1 MKQFIKDNTEV
12 LPKINRDITM
22 NDNIKTS
29 LGLLFPF
36 SSIALFVY
44 FCVIGSFLAAILAA
58 VGGVMFWYLYSVV
71 MESEMP
77 DITGNMIVLLGG
89 MLAIGF
95 FLNYG
100 VTKNMFGGFT
110 INLEGATASAVVLFF
125 SVLLGINLR
134 AHPGNSIK
142 PDTLEAPISSSTERA
157 PADEPD
163 KFDVSNDLS
172 SDVYDENYSYYDPS
186 EYEYPGDYDY
196 EYDDEDYE
204 LYEEEQ

>member
-44 FCVIGSFLAAILAA
+44 FCIIGSFLAAILAA
-58 VGGVMFWYLYSVV
+58 VGGVMFWYLYSLV

-89 MLAIGF
+89 MLSVGF

-100 VTKNMFGGFT
+100 VTKNMFGGFN

-134 AHPGNSIK
+134 MRPAAYIK
-142 PDTLEAPISSSTERA
+142 PDTLETPITSSA
-157 PADEPD
+157 EPTLAESD

-172 SDVYDENYSYYDPS
+172 SDAYNENYSYYDPS

>member
-44 FCVIGSFLAAILAA
+44 FCIIGSFLAAILAA

-89 MLAIGF
+89 MLAVGF

-100 VTKNMFGGFT
+100 VTKNMFGGFN

-134 AHPGNSIK
+134 VRPTASIK
-142 PDTLEAPISSSTERA
+142 PDTLEMPITSSAE
-157 PADEPD
+157 PALAESD

-186 EYEYPGDYDY
+186 EYEYPDDYDY
-196 EYDDEDYE
+196 EYDDEGYE
-204 LYEEEQ
+204 LYEEE

>member
-44 FCVIGSFLAAILAA
+44 FCIVGSFLAAILAA

-89 MLAIGF
+89 MLAVGF

-100 VTKNMFGGFT
+100 VTKNMFGGFN

-134 AHPGNSIK
+134 AHPVNSIK
-142 PDTLEAPISSSTERA
+142 PDTLEAPISSSAEPA
-157 PADEPD
+157 PTDPD
-163 KFDVSNDLS
+163 KLDVSSDLS
-172 SDVYDENYSYYDPS
+172 SDVFDENYSYYDPS
-186 EYEYPGDYDY
+186 EYEYPDDYDY
-196 EYDDEDYE
+196 EYDDEGYE
-204 LYEEEQ
+204 LYEEE

>member
-89 MLAIGF
+89 MLAVGF

-100 VTKNMFGGFT
+100 VTKNMFGGFN

-134 AHPGNSIK
+134 AHPANSIK
-142 PDTLEAPISSSTERA
+142 PDTLEAPISSSAEPST
-157 PADEPD
+157 PAELD
-163 KFDVSNDLS
+163 KFDVGNDLS
-172 SDVYDENYSYYDPS
+172 SDVFDENYSYYDPS
-186 EYEYPGDYDY
+186 EYEYPDDYDY
-196 EYDDEDYE
+196 EYDDEGYE
-204 LYEEEQ
+204 LYEEE

>member
-1 MKQFIKDNTEV
+1 
-12 LPKINRDITM
+12 M

-44 FCVIGSFLAAILAA
+44 FCIVGSFLAAILAA

-100 VTKNMFGGFT
+100 VTKNMFGGFN

-125 SVLLGINLR
+125 SVLLGINLKVR
-134 AHPGNSIK
+134 PPASIK
-142 PDTLEAPISSSTERA
+142 PDTLEKPISPSAE
-157 PADEPD
+157 PALAEPD
-163 KFDVSNDLS
+163 KFDDSNDLS
-172 SDVYDENYSYYDPS
+172 SGGFDENYSYYDPS
-186 EYEYPGDYDY
+186 EYEYPSDDDY

-204 LYEEEQ
+204 PYEEQG

>member
-44 FCVIGSFLAAILAA
+44 FCIIGSFLAAILAA

-89 MLAIGF
+89 MLAVGF

-100 VTKNMFGGFT
+100 VTKNMFGGFN

-134 AHPGNSIK
+134 ARPATSIK
-142 PDTLEAPISSSTERA
+142 LDRLEAPISSSAEPA
-157 PADEPD
+157 PAEPD

-172 SDVYDENYSYYDPS
+172 SDFYDENYSYYDPS
-186 EYEYPGDYDY
+186 EYEYPDDYDY
-196 EYDDEDYE
+196 EYDDEGYE
-204 LYEEEQ
+204 LYEEE

>member
-44 FCVIGSFLAAILAA
+44 FCIIGSFLAAILAA

-89 MLAIGF
+89 MLAVGF

-100 VTKNMFGGFT
+100 VTKNMFGGFN

-134 AHPGNSIK
+134 AHPANSIK
-142 PDTLEAPISSSTERA
+142 PDTLEAPVSSSAEPA
-157 PADEPD
+157 PAEPD

-186 EYEYPGDYDY
+186 EYEYPDDYDY
-196 EYDDEDYE
+196 EHDDEGYE
-204 LYEEEQ
+204 LYEEE

>member
-44 FCVIGSFLAAILAA
+44 FCIIGSFLAAILAA

-89 MLAIGF
+89 MLAVGF

-100 VTKNMFGGFT
+100 VTKNMFGGFN

-134 AHPGNSIK
+134 AHPATSIK
-142 PDTLEAPISSSTERA
+142 PDTLEAPISSSAEPPT
-157 PADEPD
+157 PAELD
-163 KFDVSNDLS
+163 KFDVGNDLS

-186 EYEYPGDYDY
+186 EYEYPDDYDY
-196 EYDDEDYE
+196 EYDDEGYE
-204 LYEEEQ
+204 LYEEE

>member
-44 FCVIGSFLAAILAA
+44 FCIIGSFLAAILAA
-58 VGGVMFWYLYSVV
+58 VGGVMFWYLYSLV

-89 MLAIGF
+89 MLAGGF

-100 VTKNMFGGFT
+100 VTKNMFGGFN

-134 AHPGNSIK
+134 MRPAAYIK
-142 PDTLEAPISSSTERA
+142 PDTLETPITSSA
-157 PADEPD
+157 EPTLAESD

-172 SDVYDENYSYYDPS
+172 SDAYNENYSYYDPS

>member
-1 MKQFIKDNTEV
+1 
-12 LPKINRDITM
+12 M

-44 FCVIGSFLAAILAA
+44 FCIIGSFLAAILAA

-71 MESEMP
+71 MDSEMP
-77 DITGNMIVLLGG
+77 DITGNMIILLGG
-89 MLAIGF
+89 MLAVGF

-100 VTKNMFGGFT
+100 ITKNMFGGFN

-134 AHPGNSIK
+134 VRPAASIRS
-142 PDTLEAPISSSTERA
+142 DTLETPISSSVEPTLA
-157 PADEPD
+157 EPD
-163 KFDVSNDLS
+163 RFDASDDLS
-172 SDVYDENYSYYDPS
+172 SDAFDENHLYYDPS

-204 LYEEEQ
+204 LYEEEE

>member
-44 FCVIGSFLAAILAA
+44 FCIIGSFLAAILAA

-89 MLAIGF
+89 MLAVGF

-100 VTKNMFGGFT
+100 VTKNMFGGFN

-134 AHPGNSIK
+134 VRPATSIK
-142 PDTLEAPISSSTERA
+142 PATLEGPISSSAEP
-157 PADEPD
+157 PASSEPD

-186 EYEYPGDYDY
+186 EYEYPDDYDY
-196 EYDDEDYE
+196 EYDDEGYE
-204 LYEEEQ
+204 LYEEE

>member
-44 FCVIGSFLAAILAA
+44 FCIIGSFLAAILAA

-89 MLAIGF
+89 MLAVGF

-100 VTKNMFGGFT
+100 VTKNMFGGFN

-134 AHPGNSIK
+134 VRPGVSIK
-142 PDTLEAPISSSTERA
+142 PTALKTPLPSSAEPA
-157 PADEPD
+157 PAEQD

>member
-44 FCVIGSFLAAILAA
+44 FCIIGSFLAAILAA

-89 MLAIGF
+89 MLAVGF

-100 VTKNMFGGFT
+100 VTKNMFGGFN

-134 AHPGNSIK
+134 AHPANSIK
-142 PDTLEAPISSSTERA
+142 PDTLEAPISSSAEPA
-157 PADEPD
+157 PAEQD

-186 EYEYPGDYDY
+186 EYEYPDDYDY

-204 LYEEEQ
+204 LYEEE

>member
-1 MKQFIKDNTEV
+1 
-12 LPKINRDITM
+12 M

-44 FCVIGSFLAAILAA
+44 FCIIGSFLAAILAA

-89 MLAIGF
+89 MLAVGF

-100 VTKNMFGGFT
+100 VTKNMFGGFN

-134 AHPGNSIK
+134 SHPANSIK
-142 PDTLEAPISSSTERA
+142 PDTLETPISSSAEPST
-157 PADEPD
+157 PAELD

-186 EYEYPGDYDY
+186 EYEYPDDYDY
-196 EYDDEDYE
+196 EYDDEGYE
-204 LYEEEQ
+204 PYEEE

>member
-44 FCVIGSFLAAILAA
+44 FCIIGSFLAAILAA
-58 VGGVMFWYLYSVV
+58 VGGVIFWYLYSLV

-89 MLAIGF
+89 MLSVGF

-100 VTKNMFGGFT
+100 VTKNMFGGFN

-134 AHPGNSIK
+134 SHPANSIK
-142 PDTLEAPISSSTERA
+142 PDTLEAPVSSSAEPA
-157 PADEPD
+157 PAEPD

-172 SDVYDENYSYYDPS
+172 SDVFDENYPYYDPS
-186 EYEYPGDYDY
+186 EYEYPDGYDY
-196 EYDDEDYE
+196 EYDDEGYE
-204 LYEEEQ
+204 LYEEE

>member
-1 MKQFIKDNTEV
+1 
-12 LPKINRDITM
+12 M

-44 FCVIGSFLAAILAA
+44 FCIIGSFLAAILAA

-77 DITGNMIVLLGG
+77 DITGNMIVLLGS

-100 VTKNMFGGFT
+100 VTKNMFGGFN

-134 AHPGNSIK
+134 GRPGASIK
-142 PDTLEAPISSSTERA
+142 PAALKTPFSSSPDPS
-157 PADEPD
+157 PAEQDN
-163 KFDVSNDLS
+163 FNVSNDLS
-172 SDVYDENYSYYDPS
+172 SDTSDEDYSYYDPS
-186 EYEYPGDYDY
+186 EYEYPSDYDY

-204 LYEEEQ
+204 LYEEE

>member
-44 FCVIGSFLAAILAA
+44 FCIIGSFLAAILAA
-58 VGGVMFWYLYSVV
+58 VGGVMFWYLYSLV

-89 MLAIGF
+89 MLAVGF

-100 VTKNMFGGFT
+100 VTKNMFGGFN

-134 AHPGNSIK
+134 AHPANSIK
-142 PDTLEAPISSSTERA
+142 PDTLEAPISSSAEPST
-157 PADEPD
+157 PAELD

-204 LYEEEQ
+204 LYEE

>member
-44 FCVIGSFLAAILAA
+44 FCIIGSFLASILAA
-58 VGGVMFWYLYSVV
+58 VGGVMFWYLYSLV

-77 DITGNMIVLLGG
+77 DITGNMVVLFGG
-89 MLAIGF
+89 MLSVGF

-100 VTKNMFGGFT
+100 ITKNMFGGF
-110 INLEGATASAVVLFF
+110 NVSLEGTTASAVVLFF

-134 AHPGNSIK
+134 ARPTSSIK
-142 PDTLEAPISSSTERA
+142 PEGLGSPVSSSTESA
-157 PADEPD
+157 LAEPD
-163 KFDVSNDLS
+163 KFNENNDLS
-172 SDVYDENYSYYDPS
+172 SDSIDENYSYYDPS
-186 EYEYPGDYDY
+186 EYEYLGDYDY

-204 LYEEEQ
+204 LYEEEE

>member
-44 FCVIGSFLAAILAA
+44 FCIIGSFLAAILAA

-89 MLAIGF
+89 MLAVGF

-100 VTKNMFGGFT
+100 VTKNMFGGFN

-134 AHPGNSIK
+134 AHPANSIK
-142 PDTLEAPISSSTERA
+142 PDTMEAPISSSAEPA
-157 PADEPD
+157 PTDPD
-163 KFDVSNDLS
+163 KLDVSSDLS
-172 SDVYDENYSYYDPS
+172 SDVFDENYSYYDPS
-186 EYEYPGDYDY
+186 EYEYPDDYDY
-196 EYDDEDYE
+196 EYDDEGYE
-204 LYEEEQ
+204 LYEEE

>member
-44 FCVIGSFLAAILAA
+44 FCIIGSFLAAILAA
-58 VGGVMFWYLYSVV
+58 VGGVMFWYLYSLV

-89 MLAIGF
+89 MLAVGF

-100 VTKNMFGGFT
+100 VTKNMFGGFN

-134 AHPGNSIK
+134 MRPAAYIK
-142 PDTLEAPISSSTERA
+142 PDTLETPITSSA
-157 PADEPD
+157 EPTLAESD

-172 SDVYDENYSYYDPS
+172 SDAYNENYSYYDPS

>member
-44 FCVIGSFLAAILAA
+44 FCIIGSFLAAILAA
-58 VGGVMFWYLYSVV
+58 VGGVMFWYLYSLV

-89 MLAIGF
+89 MLAVGF

-100 VTKNMFGGFT
+100 VTKNMFGGFN

-134 AHPGNSIK
+134 AHPANSIK
-142 PDTLEAPISSSTERA
+142 PDTLEAPISSSAE
-157 PADEPD
+157 PALTEPD
-163 KFDVSNDLS
+163 KLDVSNDLS
-172 SDVYDENYSYYDPS
+172 SDAYNENYSYYDPS
-186 EYEYPGDYDY
+186 EYEYPDDYDY
-196 EYDDEDYE
+196 EHDDEGYE
-204 LYEEEQ
+204 LYEEE

>member
-44 FCVIGSFLAAILAA
+44 FCIIGSFLAAILAA
-58 VGGVMFWYLYSVV
+58 VGGVMFWYLYSLV

-89 MLAIGF
+89 MLAVGF

-100 VTKNMFGGFT
+100 VTKNMFGGFN

-134 AHPGNSIK
+134 AHPANSIK
-142 PDTLEAPISSSTERA
+142 PDTMEAPISSSAEPA
-157 PADEPD
+157 PTDPD
-163 KFDVSNDLS
+163 KLDVSSDLS
-172 SDVYDENYSYYDPS
+172 SDVFDENYSYYDPS
-186 EYEYPGDYDY
+186 EYEYPDDYDY
-196 EYDDEDYE
+196 EYDDEGYE
-204 LYEEEQ
+204 LYEEE

>member
-44 FCVIGSFLAAILAA
+44 FCIIGSFLAAILAA

-89 MLAIGF
+89 MLSVGF

-100 VTKNMFGGFT
+100 VTKNMFGGFN

-134 AHPGNSIK
+134 MRPAASIK
-142 PDTLEAPISSSTERA
+142 SDTLETPITSSA
-157 PADEPD
+157 EPTLAESD

-172 SDVYDENYSYYDPS
+172 SDAYNENYSYYDPS

-204 LYEEEQ
+204 LYEEEE

>member
-44 FCVIGSFLAAILAA
+44 FSIIGSFLAAILAA

-77 DITGNMIVLLGG
+77 DITGNMIVLLDG
-89 MLAIGF
+89 MLAVGF

-100 VTKNMFGGFT
+100 VTKNMFGGFN

-134 AHPGNSIK
+134 ARPDTSIK
-142 PDTLEAPISSSTERA
+142 PDTLETPITSSA
-157 PADEPD
+157 KPALAESD

-172 SDVYDENYSYYDPS
+172 SSAFGENYSYYDPS

-204 LYEEEQ
+204 SYEEEE

>member
-44 FCVIGSFLAAILAA
+44 FCIIGSFLAAILAA

-71 MESEMP
+71 MDSEMP

-89 MLAIGF
+89 MLAVGF

-100 VTKNMFGGFT
+100 VTKNMFGGFN

-134 AHPGNSIK
+134 AHPANSIK
-142 PDTLEAPISSSTERA
+142 PDTLQAPISSSA
-157 PADEPD
+157 EPI
-163 KFDVSNDLS
+163 KRFFPIAYRSFVPSPSRSSSTFDNALS
-172 SDVYDENYSYYDPS
+172 ASALWSTTVTVYS
-186 EYEYPGDYDY
+186 EPPNRPVKVA
-196 EYDDEDYE
+196 
-204 LYEEEQ
+204 

>member
-29 LGLLFPF
+29 FGLLFPF

-44 FCVIGSFLAAILAA
+44 FCIIGSFLAAILAA

-89 MLAIGF
+89 MLSVGF

-100 VTKNMFGGFT
+100 VTKNMFGGFN

-134 AHPGNSIK
+134 SHPANSIK
-142 PDTLEAPISSSTERA
+142 PDTLETPISSSAEPST
-157 PADEPD
+157 PAELD

-186 EYEYPGDYDY
+186 EYEYPDDYDY
-196 EYDDEDYE
+196 EHDDEGYE
-204 LYEEEQ
+204 LYEEE

>member
-44 FCVIGSFLAAILAA
+44 FCIIGSFLAAILAA

-89 MLAIGF
+89 MLSVGF

-100 VTKNMFGGFT
+100 VTKNMFGGFN

-125 SVLLGINLR
+125 SILLGINLR
-134 AHPGNSIK
+134 MRPASYIK
-142 PDTLEAPISSSTERA
+142 PDTLETPITSSA
-157 PADEPD
+157 EPTLAESD

-172 SDVYDENYSYYDPS
+172 SDAYNENYSYYDPS

>member
-44 FCVIGSFLAAILAA
+44 FCIIGSFLAAILAA

-89 MLAIGF
+89 MLAVGF

-100 VTKNMFGGFT
+100 VTKNMFGGFN
-110 INLEGATASAVVLFF
+110 INLEVATASAVVLFF

-134 AHPGNSIK
+134 AHPANSIK
-142 PDTLEAPISSSTERA
+142 PDTLEAPISSSAEPPA
-157 PADEPD
+157 PAKPD
-163 KFDVSNDLS
+163 RLDVSNDLS

-186 EYEYPGDYDY
+186 EYEYPDDYDY
-196 EYDDEDYE
+196 EYDDEGYE
-204 LYEEEQ
+204 PYEEE

>member
-44 FCVIGSFLAAILAA
+44 FCIIGSFLAAILAA

-89 MLAIGF
+89 MLSVGF

-100 VTKNMFGGFT
+100 VTKNMFGGFN

-134 AHPGNSIK
+134 MRPAAYIK
-142 PDTLEAPISSSTERA
+142 PDTLETPITSSA
-157 PADEPD
+157 EPTLAESD

-172 SDVYDENYSYYDPS
+172 SDAYNENYSYYDPS

-204 LYEEEQ
+204 LYEEEE

>member
-44 FCVIGSFLAAILAA
+44 FCIIGSFLAAILAA
-58 VGGVMFWYLYSVV
+58 VGGVMFWYLYSLV

-89 MLAIGF
+89 MLAVGF

-100 VTKNMFGGFT
+100 VTKNMFGGFN

-134 AHPGNSIK
+134 AHPANSIK
-142 PDTLEAPISSSTERA
+142 PDTLEAPISSSAEPPA
-157 PADEPD
+157 PYEPD

-186 EYEYPGDYDY
+186 EYEYPDDYDY

-204 LYEEEQ
+204 LYEEE